1 MVPAMARMIGLSG
14 GIGSGKTTVRKR
26 LESMGALTVCADEV
40 VHELQAPGQPL
51 LQELAKAFGQEVI
64 QPDGGLDRKAL
75 GEVVFSDAE
84 ARARLGAIMHPPVV
98 AEIVRRA
105 QTAMASNSPLVVVDI
120 PLLFEG
126 VKSQTG
132 SAVALDYDA
141 LVLVWIPREMQ
152 IERTAKRDQSSAEE
166 AEKRVA
172 SQMPIDDKR
181 EMASHVID
189 NSGTEEETA
198 AQVQALWETLTSDSR
213 P

>member
-1 MVPAMARMIGLSG
+1 
-14 GIGSGKTTVRKR
+14 
-26 LESMGALTVCADEV
+26 
-40 VHELQAPGQPL
+40 
-51 LQELAKAFGQEVI
+51 
-64 QPDGGLDRKAL
+64 
-75 GEVVFSDAE
+75 
-84 ARARLGAIMHPPVV
+84 MHPPVV

-105 QTAMASNSPLVVVDI
+105 QTAMASNAPLVVVDI